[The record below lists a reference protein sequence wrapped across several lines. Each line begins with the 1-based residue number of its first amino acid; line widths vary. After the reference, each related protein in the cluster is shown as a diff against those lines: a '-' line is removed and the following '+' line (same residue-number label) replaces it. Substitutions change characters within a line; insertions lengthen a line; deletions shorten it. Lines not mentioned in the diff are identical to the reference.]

1 MMSMSGLVSSIK
13 ILKLSERPLV
23 YFKLNKQSCLIAS
36 HSLSFLADVENGMR
50 VVVAGDYNSRK
61 QFIIKKY
68 AVVGKTSIMLEF
80 ESSRFQ
86 RKKV

>member
-1 MMSMSGLVSSIK
+1 MMSMSGLVTSIK

-23 YFKLNKQSCLIAS
+23 YFKLNNQSCLIAS

-61 QFIIKKY
+61 QFVVRKY
-68 AVVGKTSIMLEF
+68 AVIGETRVMTEIEKMYC
-80 ESSRFQ
+80 
-86 RKKV
+86 